1 MTKYINFSGYQ
12 IAYTASGQGIP
23 LVFLHGFCE
32 DSGIWADFVSYFPE
46 NKYRMILIDL
56 PGFGQSE
63 VIPKVSI
70 ARMAEAVHAVL
81 ENLRISSCVM
91 FGHSMGGYTT
101 LAFEELF
108 PGFLMGLGIIH
119 SHPFADSKERRL
131 HRIKSVDFIRNQGHA
146 IFVKQLVP
154 SLFAPAFAKDNR
166 FLIETLTLKAA
177 NYRKEGITQAL
188 VAMADR
194 PDRSRI
200 LQRVRYPVLF
210 VIGMEDQLIPAE
222 LSLKQTLLPDNASVH
237 ILDKIGHL
245 SMMEC
250 TYAAQKIF
258 LQFIEWCESLESEA
272 PV

>member
-1 MTKYINFSGYQ
+1 MTKFVDFSGHQ
-12 IAYTASGQGIP
+12 IAYTSRGQGTP

-32 DSGIWADFVSYFPE
+32 DSGIWADFITYFPK
-46 NKYRMILIDL
+46 NKYRVVLIDL

-63 VIPKVSI
+63 VIPDVSI

-81 ENLRISSCVM
+81 ENLRISSCMM
-91 FGHSMGGYTT
+91 FGHSMGGYTA
-101 LAFEELF
+101 LAFEERF
-108 PGFLMGLGIIH
+108 PGYLRGMGIIH
-119 SHPFADSKERRL
+119 SHPFADSEDRRL

-166 FLIETLTLKAA
+166 FLVESLTLKAA
-177 NYRKEGITQAL
+177 NYEEEGIIQAQL
-188 VAMADR
+188 AMASR
-194 PDRSRI
+194 PDRSAV
-200 LQRVRYPVLF
+200 LKQVKYPVLF

-222 LSLKQTLLPDNASVH
+222 LSLKQTLLPENAAVH

-250 TYAAQKIF
+250 IYAAQKIF
-258 LQFIEWCESLESEA
+258 MQFIEWCESGESETTA
-272 PV
+272 